1 MWVPASRVRVVGP
14 LAPLAPG
21 FVSELE
27 RLQYAPGSACGQARV
42 MARLSGWL
50 AAEGLE
56 AWDLT
61 PPVVARF
68 VAELRRSGYRNARS
82 WRGLGTLLGYLQRVG
97 AVPAPASPARSPMT
111 AEEELLERYRR
122 YLLRERGVCEQ
133 AADGYLR
140 KVRRFLAWRASAGT
154 SGLEGLTAADVS
166 AFVLAECPGHSTHW
180 GRHLTLSL
188 RSFLVFLHVDGVLA
202 ESLARAVP
210 RVAGWRLAGLPRALD
225 PGVAQRLLA
234 GCDQAVVIGRRDRA
248 MLLLLW
254 RLALR
259 RGEVA
264 AMTLDDLDW
273 RAGELRVCG
282 KSRRV
287 EVLPLPWDVGEAL
300 AEYVRD
306 DRPRVETRAVFVA
319 VRAPHRPLTPRT
331 VSRVV
336 ADAARRA
343 GVSGVTAHRLRH
355 TAATEMLRG
364 GASLTEIGQVLRHR
378 QTQTT
383 AIYAKVDI
391 ETLRAVARPWPG
403 ATS

>member
-1 MWVPASRVRVVGP
+1 MSMSVSRVRVDGP
-14 LAPLAPG
+14 LAWWAPG
-21 FVSELE
+21 FVAELE
-27 RLQYAPGSACGQARV
+27 GLHYAPSSAVQQVRV
-42 MARLSGWL
+42 LAKLSAWL

-56 AWDLT
+56 ASDLT
-61 PPVVARF
+61 PAVIARF
-68 VAELRRSGYRNARS
+68 VTELRRCGYRNARS
-82 WRGLGTLLGYLQRVG
+82 WRGLGTLLGYLRRVG
-97 AVPAPASPARSPMT
+97 VVPAPASPAPSSMT
-111 AEEELLERYRR
+111 AEEELLARYRR
-122 YLLRERGVCEQ
+122 YLVRERGVCEQ
-133 AADGYLR
+133 AAEGYLR
-140 KVRRFLAWRASAGT
+140 KVRRFLAWRANVGTAG
-154 SGLEGLTAADVS
+154 LVGLTAGDVS
-166 AFVLAECPGHSTHW
+166 AFVLAECPGHSRHW

-188 RSFLVFLHVDGVLA
+188 RSFLVFLHVDGVLD
-202 ESLARAVP
+202 EPLARAVP

-234 GCDQAVVIGRRDRA
+234 SCDQSVVIGRRDRA

-264 AMTLDDLDW
+264 AVTLDDLDW
-273 RAGELRVCG
+273 RAGKLRVCG

-331 VSRVV
+331 VGRVV

-343 GVSGVTAHRLRH
+343 GVSGVSAHRLRH

-364 GASLTEIGQVLRHR
+364 GASLAEIGQVLRDR
-378 QTQTT
+378 QT
-383 AIYAKVDI
+383 
-391 ETLRAVARPWPG
+391 ETDRDLREG
-403 ATS
+403 